1 MIMNKDYYMTF
12 GFTILFF
19 TFLVGCVP
27 KPIESVG
34 GNLGST
40 CVQGRVSYQ
49 SPIDA
54 SSVTYPSATVSAWK
68 KDAEKALSE
77 AQTDQR
83 GNYCIEIP
91 LVDHKVELRVWGL
104 VFLEGTTYI
113 CQGSESNF
121 VPDKTPLSCGAD
133 CKAVDIVT
141 ECKERVTSPRR

>member
-1 MIMNKDYYMTF
+1 MNRGYYSTF
-12 GFTILFF
+12 GFIILLFAI
-19 TFLVGCVP
+19 LVGCVP

-104 VFLEGTTYI
+104 VFLEGKTYI
-113 CQGSESNF
+113 CQGSESDF
-121 VPDKTPLSCGAD
+121 DPGKTSLSCGDD
-133 CKAVDIVT
+133 CKVVDIVT
-141 ECKERVTSPRR
+141 ECKERIPSPRR